1 MRPVL
6 EYACPCW
13 HYSLIKQQTKMV
25 EDVQQRAIQIFARN
39 IPYVDA
45 CESIGISFLADRRSD
60 LCSKLFLHISN
71 DELHDFI
78 INYILR

>member
-1 MRPVL
+1 ML
-6 EYACPCW
+6 AL
-13 HYSLIKQQTKMV
+13 YSLTKQQTKMV

>member
-1 MRPVL
+1 MSML
-6 EYACPCW
+6 AL
-13 HYSLIKQQTKMV
+13 YSLTKQQTKMV